1 MGERKFTVDI
11 EKGEDGWFVAQCR
24 EIPEAMT
31 QGKTIEEAK
40 KNIVEVINLILT
52 ERRKKVIDKP
62 IETIEVTV

>member
-31 QGKTIEEAK
+31 QGKTIKEAK

>member
-1 MGERKFTVDI
+1 MGERKFTVDM

-40 KNIVEVINLILT
+40 KNIVEVIDLILT

>member
-1 MGERKFTVDI
+1 MGERKFTVDM

-24 EIPEAMT
+24 EIPGAMT

-40 KNIVEVINLILT
+40 KNIVEVIDLILT